1 MPAEAA
7 ALYDRLCEMPG
18 GVNER
23 LAEGA
28 CFRVLKIMFV
38 CHGNI
43 CRSPMAEFVMK
54 DIAARRG
61 LADKFLV
68 MSSAVSAEEVGSD
81 MHEAARSRLRE
92 EGVPFER
99 RRAVQL
105 TRADYG
111 KFDYIIG
118 MDGQNIR
125 NILRICGGDPEDKV
139 WKLMDFTDE
148 AGEDVADPWYTGN
161 FTRAYDDIRKGCE
174 ALMARLKSDGAV

>member
-1 MPAEAA
+1 M
-7 ALYDRLCEMPG
+7 
-18 GVNER
+18 V
-23 LAEGA
+23 
-28 CFRVLKIMFV
+28 KILFI

-68 MSSAVSAEEVGSD
+68 MSSAASAEEVGSD
-81 MHEAARSRLRE
+81 MHEAARARLRE

>member
-61 LADKFLV
+61 LADKFFV
-68 MSSAVSAEEVGSD
+68 MSSAASAEEVGSD
-81 MHEAARSRLRE
+81 MHEAARARLRE

>member
-61 LADKFLV
+61 LADKFLI

-81 MHEAARSRLRE
+81 MHEAARARLRE

-99 RRAVQL
+99 RRAVRL

-125 NILRICGGDPEDKV
+125 GILRIVGGDPEDKV

-148 AGEDVADPWYTGN
+148 AGEDVAHPWYTGN

>member
-61 LADKFLV
+61 LADKFLI

-81 MHEAARSRLRE
+81 MHEAARARLRE

-161 FTRAYDDIRKGCE
+161 FTRAYDNIRKGCE

>member
-1 MPAEAA
+1 MI
-7 ALYDRLCEMPG
+7 
-18 GVNER
+18 
-23 LAEGA
+23 
-28 CFRVLKIMFV
+28 KIMFV

-54 DIAARRG
+54 DLSARAG
-61 LADKFLV
+61 LADRFLI
-68 MSSAVSAEEVGSD
+68 MSSATSAEEIGSD
-81 MHEAARSRLRE
+81 MHRASQAKLRE

-111 KFDYIIG
+111 RFDYIIG

-125 NILRICGGDPEDKV
+125 NILRICGGDPKDKV

-161 FTRAYDDIRKGCE
+161 FTRAYDDIRKGC
-174 ALMARLKSDGAV
+174 KSLLNKMRVEELL

>member
-43 CRSPMAEFVMK
+43 CLSPMAEFVMK

-68 MSSAVSAEEVGSD
+68 MSSAASAEEVGSD
-81 MHEAARSRLRE
+81 MHEAARARLRE

-105 TRADYG
+105 TRAE
-111 KFDYIIG
+111 
-118 MDGQNIR
+118 
-125 NILRICGGDPEDKV
+125 LVSLPCGWDRS
-139 WKLMDFTDE
+139 
-148 AGEDVADPWYTGN
+148 
-161 FTRAYDDIRKGCE
+161 RAMSSVR
-174 ALMARLKSDGAV
+174 

>member
-1 MPAEAA
+1 MI
-7 ALYDRLCEMPG
+7 
-18 GVNER
+18 
-23 LAEGA
+23 
-28 CFRVLKIMFV
+28 KIMFV

-54 DIAARRG
+54 DLSARAG
-61 LADKFLV
+61 LADRFMI
-68 MSSAVSAEEVGSD
+68 MSSATSAEEIGSD
-81 MHEAARSRLRE
+81 MHRASQAKLRG

-161 FTRAYDDIRKGCE
+161 FDETYDDILEGCE
-174 ALMARLKSDGAV
+174 GFLKAVLEN

>member
-1 MPAEAA
+1 MK
-7 ALYDRLCEMPG
+7 
-18 GVNER
+18 
-23 LAEGA
+23 
-28 CFRVLKIMFV
+28 KILFV

-54 DIAARRG
+54 DLSARAG
-61 LADKFLV
+61 LADRFMI
-68 MSSAVSAEEVGSD
+68 MSSATSAEEIGSD
-81 MHEAARSRLRE
+81 MHRASQAKLRG

-118 MDGQNIR
+118 MDGQHIR
-125 NILRICGGDPEDKV
+125 NILRICGGDPEEKV

-174 ALMARLKSDGAV
+174 SLLNKIRGEGLL

>member
-1 MPAEAA
+1 
-7 ALYDRLCEMPG
+7 MPG

-68 MSSAVSAEEVGSD
+68 MSSAVSAE
-81 MHEAARSRLRE
+81 
-92 EGVPFER
+92 PFER
-99 RRAVQL
+99 RRAVRL

-161 FTRAYDDIRKGCE
+161 FTRAYDNIRKGCE

>member
-1 MPAEAA
+1 LPAEAA

-68 MSSAVSAEEVGSD
+68 MSSAASAEEVGSD
-81 MHEAARSRLRE
+81 MHEAARARLRE

>member
-1 MPAEAA
+1 MI
-7 ALYDRLCEMPG
+7 
-18 GVNER
+18 
-23 LAEGA
+23 
-28 CFRVLKIMFV
+28 KIMFV

-54 DIAARRG
+54 DLSARAG
-61 LADKFLV
+61 LADRFMI
-68 MSSAVSAEEVGSD
+68 MSSATSAEEIGSD
-81 MHEAARSRLRE
+81 MHRASQAKLRG

-118 MDGQNIR
+118 MDGQHIR
-125 NILRICGGDPEDKV
+125 NILRICGGDPEEKV

-174 ALMARLKSDGAV
+174 ALMARLKSDAAV

>member
-61 LADKFLV
+61 LADKFLI

-81 MHEAARSRLRE
+81 MHEAARARLRE

-125 NILRICGGDPEDKV
+125 GILRIVGGDPEDKV

-161 FTRAYDDIRKGCE
+161 FTRAYDNIRKGCE

>member
-81 MHEAARSRLRE
+81 MHEAARARLRE

-99 RRAVQL
+99 RRAVRL

-125 NILRICGGDPEDKV
+125 GILRIVGGDPEDKV

-161 FTRAYDDIRKGCE
+161 FTRAYDNIRKGCE

>member
-1 MPAEAA
+1 M
-7 ALYDRLCEMPG
+7 
-18 GVNER
+18 
-23 LAEGA
+23 
-28 CFRVLKIMFV
+28 LKIMFV

-54 DIAARRG
+54 DIASRRG

-68 MSSAVSAEEVGSD
+68 MSSAASAEEVGSD
-81 MHEAARSRLRE
+81 MHEAARARLRE

>member
-61 LADKFLV
+61 LADKFLI

-81 MHEAARSRLRE
+81 MHEAARARLRE

-99 RRAVQL
+99 RRAVRL

-125 NILRICGGDPEDKV
+125 GILRIVGGDPEDKV

-161 FTRAYDDIRKGCE
+161 FTRAYDNIRKGCE

>member
-18 GVNER
+18 GVKER

>member
-1 MPAEAA
+1 
-7 ALYDRLCEMPG
+7 
-18 GVNER
+18 
-23 LAEGA
+23 
-28 CFRVLKIMFV
+28 MFV

-54 DIAARRG
+54 DLSARAG
-61 LADKFLV
+61 LADRFLI
-68 MSSAVSAEEVGSD
+68 MSSATSAEEIGSD
-81 MHEAARSRLRE
+81 MHRASQAKLRE

-111 KFDYIIG
+111 RFDYIIG

-139 WKLMDFTDE
+139 
-148 AGEDVADPWYTGN
+148 
-161 FTRAYDDIRKGCE
+161 
-174 ALMARLKSDGAV
+174 